1 MHGATHRS
9 GARWRIIGG
18 MLALAAL
25 ALMAWPGLAD
35 GIAQAQFT
43 RSFRFED
50 CKWAAHGRENPYFIP
65 LRPGYRLLFEG
76 EEEDEGET
84 LDKRLWI
91 TVTRTTERISF
102 VPPGGERITLRAR
115 VIEEREWEDGE
126 LIEVSRNWFA
136 RCVETGDI
144 YYFGEDV
151 DIYEDGE
158 IVSHDGAWR
167 AGVDGAVPGLIMPAT
182 FLLGSRYFQEIAPGV
197 AEDRA
202 RHVAMGL
209 EIGDFTDCVAVL
221 ETSRLDAGAE
231 SMKFYCPGVGLVIDD
246 VLELV
251 EYGIVS
257 AGAE

>member
-1 MHGATHRS
+1 MEGRQTVANADWKRV
-9 GARWRIIGG
+9 GG
-18 MLALAAL
+18 MVVLVAL

-35 GIAQAQFT
+35 GVAQAQYT
-43 RSFRFED
+43 RSFRLED
-50 CKWAAHGRENPYFIP
+50 CTWATHGRDNPNFIP
-65 LRPGYRLLFEG
+65 LRRGYRLVLEG

-84 LDKRLWI
+84 IAKRVQI
-91 TVTRTTERISF
+91 TVTRQKERINF
-102 VPPGGERITLRAR
+102 VSPGGEPITLRAR

-136 RCVETGDI
+136 RCVQTGDI

-158 IVSHDGAWR
+158 IVAHDGAWR
-167 AGVDGAVPGLIMPAT
+167 AGVDGAQPGLIMPAT

-202 RHVAMGL
+202 KHVAMGL
-209 EIGDFTDCVAVL
+209 EVGDFTDCVAVM

-231 SMKFYCPGVGLVIDD
+231 SFKIYCPGIGLVLDD
-246 VLELV
+246 VVALV
-251 EYGIVS
+251 EYGIVPL
-257 AGAE
+257 GGQ